1 MRSSFTRASLSLVI
15 WVAVLAAASVSIVS
29 LTSNEKWLKSNVFEL
44 LPAADYDPL
53 TDIAT
58 QTVDRVLGTRLL
70 FFVGHAD
77 RDIAKAAADALGEK
91 MLGHALIASVTTQVD
106 KDNYSTIASFYHPY
120 RRQILSEQQL
130 ARVIEDAAG
139 IERSAIATMYS
150 PLGGGSGLATDPFF
164 LFPDSLQALQPSG
177 TSLNLDDSYLWAE
190 QDGRDYIFIM
200 ASLTSPALSIV
211 EQESLAQFLNAAM
224 ANALSFEPDLD
235 FLKTGFS
242 FYAHEAT
249 KSAKGEVSTIGVGS
263 LIGLLLLVIA
273 TFKSFRPPSLIV
285 ISILSGCLV
294 ALAATLAVFGY
305 VHLFTLVFGASL
317 IGVSVDYSFHY
328 VTDDAFGG
336 EDWTP
341 QKGLRNIFMG
351 ITLGLLTSIL
361 AYLALTVAP
370 FPGLQ
375 QLAVF
380 STAGLIG
387 AYLTL
392 ICVCG
397 FWRRRMAVNT
407 GSLILRGADWYLG
420 LWQRSRT
427 RLHYFLIGALA
438 VIIALAWQTIE
449 INDDVTVL
457 QAQSV
462 ELKRQEAAIQ
472 QLLGIAQAGTFLLVS
487 APSDEELLQL
497 EEDVRKK
504 LDGMINTNSLAGYQ
518 ALSRW
523 VPSRAQQERSY
534 SAYVE
539 LVRSRLP
546 TYFELLGV
554 DKNTTDN
561 TLAQLSEELQLLDV
575 TAWLAHPV
583 SEEFR
588 SLRLDVPGNGSA
600 SIVLLYGVQELDG
613 LSVMTASYPSVT
625 VVNKARELSGLFGLY
640 RARVAQ
646 VLAVAYLIILAGLAM
661 RYGLRQAAIVLIPPV
676 FAGLIALIVISAMGE
691 TLNLFN
697 FLAMI
702 LVLGIGIDFT
712 LFLAEARGELKSTI
726 FAITLSA
733 LTTMIS
739 FGLLALSST
748 YAVHS
753 FGMTVL
759 VGIACAYLLCPLAVS
774 VNARA
779 AR

>member
-1 MRSSFTRASLSLVI
+1 MRSSFTRASLSLII
-15 WVAVLAAASVSIVS
+15 WVAILLAAAVTIVS
-29 LTSNEKWLKSNVFEL
+29 LTANEKWLKSNVFEL

-58 QTVDRVLGTRLL
+58 QTVDRELGTRLL
-70 FFVGHAD
+70 FFVGHSN
-77 RDIAKAAADALGEK
+77 RDIAKAAADALGQK
-91 MLGHALIASVTTQVD
+91 MREHALIASVTTQVD
-106 KDNYSTIASFYHPY
+106 EEKYSKIASFYHPY
-120 RRQILSEQQL
+120 RRQILSERQL

-150 PLGGGSGLATDPFF
+150 PFGGGSGLAMDPFF
-164 LFPDSLQALQPSG
+164 LFADSLQALQPPG

-190 QDGRDYIFIM
+190 QDGRDYIFVM
-200 ASLTSPALSIV
+200 ASLTSPTLSIA
-211 EQESLAQFLNAAM
+211 EQESLAKYLNAAM
-224 ANALSFEPDLD
+224 ASARSSEPGLD

-273 TFKSFRPPSLIV
+273 TFRSFRPLSLIV

-397 FWRRRMAVNT
+397 FWRSRMVVNT
-407 GSLILRGADWYLG
+407 GSLILRGADRYLG

-427 RLHYFLIGALA
+427 RFHYFLIGALA
-438 VIIALAWQTIE
+438 IIIALAWQTIE

-462 ELKRQEAAIQ
+462 ELKRQETAIQ

-497 EEDVRKK
+497 EEDVRTK
-504 LDGMINTNSLAGYQ
+504 LDRMIKTSALTGYQ
-518 ALSRW
+518 AMSRW
-523 VPSRAQQERSY
+523 VPTQARQVRSY

-546 TYFELLGV
+546 TYFESLGV
-554 DKNTTDN
+554 DKDTTDN
-561 TLAQLSEELQLLDV
+561 TIAQLSEEMQLLDV
-575 TAWLAHPV
+575 ATWLDHPA
-583 SEEFR
+583 SEDFR
-588 SLRLDVPGNGSA
+588 SLRLDVPGKGSA

-613 LSVMTASYPSVT
+613 LSALALDYPSVT

-646 VLAVAYLIILAGLAM
+646 VLAAAYLIILAGLAM
-661 RYGLRQAAIVLIPPV
+661 RYGLRQAAVLLIPPI
-676 FAGLIALIVISAMGE
+676 FAGLLALIVISAMGE

-712 LFLAEARGELKSTI
+712 LFLAEARGELTSTI

-759 VGIACAYLLCPLAVS
+759 VGIACAYLLCPLAIS

-779 AR
+779 AQ

>member
-1 MRSSFTRASLSLVI
+1 MRPSFTRASLSLVI
-15 WVAVLAAASVSIVS
+15 WVVVLLAAAVTIVS

-44 LPAADYDPL
+44 LPAADYDLL

-58 QTVDRVLGTRLL
+58 QTVDRELGTRLL
-70 FFVGHAD
+70 FFVGHPD
-77 RDIAKAAADALGEK
+77 RDTAKTAADALGEE
-91 MLGHALIASVTTQVD
+91 MLGHPLIASVTTRVD
-106 KDNYSTIASFYHPY
+106 ESKYSAIASFYHPY
-120 RRQILSEQQL
+120 RRQILSKQQL
-130 ARVIEDAAG
+130 TRVTEDAAG
-139 IERSAIATMYS
+139 VERAAIATMYS
-150 PLGGGSGLATDPFF
+150 PLGGGSSLATDPFF
-164 LFPDSLQALQPSG
+164 LFADSLQALQPSG
-177 TSLNLDDSYLWAE
+177 TALNLDDSYLWAE
-190 QDGRDYIFIM
+190 REGRDYIFVM
-200 ASLTSPALSIV
+200 ASLTSPTLSIV
-211 EQESLAQFLNAAM
+211 EQESLAKYLNAAM
-224 ANALSFEPDLD
+224 ASARSAEPELD

-242 FYAHEAT
+242 FYAYEAT

-273 TFKSFRPPSLIV
+273 TFRSFRPLSLIV

-294 ALAATLAVFGY
+294 ALAATLAMFGY

-336 EDWTP
+336 DDWTP

-397 FWRRRMAVNT
+397 FWRRRMAINT
-407 GSLILRGADWYLG
+407 GSIILRAADRYLG
-420 LWQRSRT
+420 LWQRT
-427 RLHYFLIGALA
+427 RPGHHYLLVAALA
-438 VIIALAWQTIE
+438 IIIGFAWQAIE

-462 ELKRQEAAIQ
+462 ELKRQETAIQ

-497 EEDVRKK
+497 EEALRAK
-504 LDGMINTNSLAGYQ
+504 LDGMINASALTGYQ
-518 ALSRW
+518 AISRW
-523 VPSRAQQERSY
+523 VPSRAQQVRSY

-539 LVRSRLP
+539 LVRSQLP
-546 TYFELLGV
+546 AYFESLGV
-554 DKNTTDN
+554 DKKATSA
-561 TLAQLSEELQLLDV
+561 TLAELSAEMRPLDV
-575 TAWLAHPV
+575 ATWLAHPA
-583 SEEFR
+583 SMEFR
-588 SLRLDVPGNGSA
+588 SLRLDAPGNESA
-600 SIVLLYGVQELDG
+600 SIVMLYGVQNLDS
-613 LSVMTASYPSVT
+613 LTALAMDYPSVT
-625 VVNKARELSGLFGLY
+625 VVNKARELSGLFGQY

-646 VLAVAYLIILAGLAM
+646 VLAAAYLIILAGLAL
-661 RYGLRQAAIVLIPPV
+661 RYGLRQAAILLVPPV
-676 FAGLIALIVISAMGE
+676 FAGLLALIVLSAMGE

-712 LFLAEARGELKSTI
+712 LFLAEARGELTSTI

-759 VGIACAYLLCPLAVS
+759 VGIACAYLLCPLAIS

-779 AR
+779 VR

>member
-1 MRSSFTRASLSLVI
+1 MRSSFTRASLSLLI
-15 WVAVLAAASVSIVS
+15 WVVVLLAASVAILL

-44 LPAADYDPL
+44 LPTADYDPL

-58 QTVDRVLGTRLL
+58 QTVDRELGTRVLL
-70 FFVGHAD
+70 FVGHSD
-77 RDIAKAAADALGEK
+77 RDIAKSAADALGEK

-106 KDNYSTIASFYHPY
+106 KDKYSKIASFYHSY
-120 RRQILSEQQL
+120 RRQILSERQIT
-130 ARVIEDAAG
+130 RVTEDATG
-139 IERSAIATMYS
+139 VQQSAIATMYS
-150 PLGGGSGLATDPFF
+150 PLGGGSIATDPFF
-164 LFPDSLQALQPSG
+164 LFPDSLQALQPTG

-190 QDGRDYIFIM
+190 RDGRDYIFVM
-200 ASLTSPALSIV
+200 ANLTSPTLSIV
-211 EQESLAQFLNAAM
+211 EQESLAQYLNAAV
-224 ANALSFEPDLD
+224 ANALSSEPELD

-263 LIGLLLLVIA
+263 LIGLLLLVVA
-273 TFKSFRPPSLIV
+273 TFKSFRPLSLIV

-407 GSLILRGADWYLG
+407 ASLVLRGADRYLR
-420 LWQRSRT
+420 LWQRTRKRT
-427 RLHYFLIGALA
+427 HYFLVGALA
-438 VIIALAWQTIE
+438 VIIVVGWQTIE

-504 LDGMINTNSLAGYQ
+504 LDGMINTSSLAAYQ

-539 LVRSRLP
+539 LIRSRLP
-546 TYFELLGV
+546 AYFESLGV
-554 DKNTTDN
+554 DEEITSTT
-561 TLAQLSEELQLLDV
+561 AAALSDEMQLLDV
-575 TAWLAHPV
+575 ATWLAHPA
-583 SEEFR
+583 SAEFR
-588 SLRLDVPGNGSA
+588 SLRLDAPGNESA
-600 SIVLLYGVQELDG
+600 SIVLLYGVRELDS
-613 LSVMTASYPSVT
+613 LAAMAMDYPSVT
-625 VVNKARELSGLFGLY
+625 VVNKASELSGLFGLY
-640 RARVAQ
+640 RVRVAQ
-646 VLAVAYLIILAGLAM
+646 VLAAAYLIILAGLAM
-661 RYGLRQAAIVLIPPV
+661 RYGLRGAAIVLIPPV

-712 LFLAEARGELKSTI
+712 LFLAEARGELTSTI

-759 VGIACAYLLCPLAVS
+759 VGIGCAYLLCPLAVS

-779 AR
+779 A

>member
-1 MRSSFTRASLSLVI
+1 MRSSFTRASLSLIV
-15 WVAVLAAASVSIVS
+15 WVSVLAAASVTIVS

-53 TDIAT
+53 TEIAT
-58 QTVDRVLGTRLL
+58 QTVDNELGTRLL
-70 FFVGHAD
+70 FFVGHSD
-77 RDIAKAAADALGEK
+77 RELAKAAAEALGEQ
-91 MLGHALIASVTTQVD
+91 MLGHPLIASVKTRVD
-106 KDNYSTIASFYHPY
+106 EDQYSTIASFYHPY
-120 RRQILSEQQL
+120 RRQILSQRQL
-130 ARVIEDAAG
+130 SRVIEDAPG
-139 IERSAIATMYS
+139 VERSAIATMYS
-150 PLGGGSGLATDPFF
+150 PLGGGSSLATDPFF
-164 LFPDSLQALQPSG
+164 LLADSLQALQPSG

-190 QDGRDYIFIM
+190 RGGRDYIFVM
-200 ASLTSPALSIV
+200 ASLTSPTLSIV
-211 EQESLAQFLNAAM
+211 EQESLAKYLNAAM
-224 ANALSFEPDLD
+224 ASTRASEPELD

-263 LIGLLLLVIA
+263 LVGLLLLVVA
-273 TFKSFRPPSLIV
+273 TFRSLRPLSLIV

-294 ALAATLAVFGY
+294 ALAATLAIFGY

-341 QKGLRNIFMG
+341 RKGLQNIFMG

-392 ICVCG
+392 ICVSG

-407 GSLILRGADWYLG
+407 GSFILRGADRYLR
-420 LWQRSRT
+420 LWQRT
-427 RLHYFLIGALA
+427 RPGSHYFLIGVLA
-438 VIIALAWQTIE
+438 VIVVFAYQTIE

-497 EEDVRKK
+497 EEDVRSE
-504 LDGMINTNSLAGYQ
+504 LDGMINTGALTGYQ
-518 ALSRW
+518 AMSRW
-523 VPSRAQQERSY
+523 VPSRAQQARSY

-539 LVRSRLP
+539 LIRSRLP
-546 TYFELLGV
+546 AYFESLGV
-554 DKNTTDN
+554 DKEIASNTV
-561 TLAQLSEELQLLDV
+561 AQLSDEMQLLDV
-575 TAWLAHPV
+575 ETWLAHPA
-583 SEEFR
+583 SMEFR
-588 SLRLDVPGNGSA
+588 SLRLDAAGSESA
-600 SIVLLYGVQELDG
+600 SIVLLYGVQDLDG
-613 LSVMTASYPSVT
+613 LSAMAMDYPSVA
-625 VVNKARELSGLFGLY
+625 VVNKARELSGLFGQY
-640 RARVAQ
+640 RARVGQ
-646 VLAVAYLIILAGLAM
+646 VLAAAYLIILAGLAM
-661 RYGLRQAAIVLIPPV
+661 RYGLRQAAILLVPPI
-676 FAGLIALIVISAMGE
+676 FAGLLALIVISAMGE

-712 LFLAEARGELKSTI
+712 LFLAEARGELTSTI

-748 YAVHS
+748 FAVHS

-759 VGIACAYLLCPLAVS
+759 VGIACAYLLCPLAIS
-774 VNARA
+774 VNAKA

>member
-1 MRSSFTRASLSLVI
+1 MRSSFTRGRLSLVVWI
-15 WVAVLAAASVSIVS
+15 AVLVAACVTIVS
-29 LTSNEKWLKSNVFEL
+29 QTSNEKWLKSNVFEL

-58 QTVDRVLGTRLL
+58 QTVDRELGTRLL
-70 FFVGHAD
+70 FFIGHSN
-77 RDIAKAAADALGEK
+77 RDIAKAAADSLGEA
-91 MLGHALIASVTTQVD
+91 MLEHALIESVTTQVD
-106 KDNYSTIASFYHPY
+106 ENKYSAIASFYHPY
-120 RRQILSEQQL
+120 RRQILSQQQL
-130 ARVIEDAAG
+130 DRVTEDAPG
-139 IERSAIATMYS
+139 TERAAIARMYS
-150 PLGGGSGLATDPFF
+150 PLGDAGGLATDPFF
-164 LFPDSLQALQPSG
+164 LFPDSLQSLQPTG
-177 TSLNLDDSYLWAE
+177 TSLNLDDAYLWANK
-190 QDGRDYIFIM
+190 DGRDYIFVM
-200 ASLTSPALSIV
+200 ASLTSPTLSIV
-211 EQESLAQFLNAAM
+211 EQESLAQYLNAAIKS
-224 ANALSFEPDLD
+224 ASSLQPGLD
-235 FLKTGFS
+235 FLRTGFS

-273 TFKSFRPPSLIV
+273 TFRSLRPLSLIV

-294 ALAATLAVFGY
+294 ALAATLAIFGY

-407 GSLILRGADWYLG
+407 GSIILRGADRYLG
-420 LWQRSRT
+420 IWQRSRP
-427 RLHYFLIGALA
+427 RIRYILIAVLA
-438 VIIALAWQTIE
+438 VIIVLAYRTIE

-457 QAQSV
+457 QAQSE
-462 ELKRQEAAIQ
+462 ELKRQEFAIQ

-497 EEDVRKK
+497 EEAVRAE
-504 LDGMINTNSLAGYQ
+504 LDSMIGTDALTGYQ
-518 ALSRW
+518 AISRW
-523 VPSRAQQERSY
+523 VPSQARQIRSY
-534 SAYVE
+534 SAYLE

-546 TYFELLGV
+546 GYFESLGV
-554 DKNTTDN
+554 DKETTENTIS
-561 TLAQLSEELQLLDV
+561 QLSEEMQPLDIA
-575 TAWLAHPV
+575 AWLAH
-583 SEEFR
+583 SASADFR
-588 SLRLDVPGNGSA
+588 SLRLDAPGDDSA
-600 SIVLLYGVQELDG
+600 SIILLYGVQNLDRV
-613 LSVMTASYPSVT
+613 SAMMTGFPSVT
-625 VVNKARELSGLFGLY
+625 VVNKARELSGLFGQY
-640 RARVAQ
+640 RSRVAQ
-646 VLAVAYLIILAGLAM
+646 VLAAAYLIILAGLSM
-661 RYGLRQAAIVLIPPV
+661 RYGLRQSTILLIPPV

-712 LFLAEARGELKSTI
+712 LFLAEARGELSSTI

-753 FGMTVL
+753 FGITVL
-759 VGIACAYLLCPLAVS
+759 IGIACAYLLCPLAAS
-774 VNARA
+774 VNARTV
-779 AR
+779 R

>member
-15 WVAVLAAASVSIVS
+15 WVVVLAVASATIVS

-58 QTVDRVLGTRLL
+58 QTVDRELGTRLL

-77 RDIAKAAADALGEK
+77 RDIAKAVADALGEQ
-91 MLGHALIASVTTQVD
+91 MRRHALIASVTTQVD
-106 KDNYSTIASFYHPY
+106 EEKYSTIASFYHPY

-130 ARVIEDAAG
+130 TRVIGDAAG
-139 IERSAIATMYS
+139 VERSAIATMYS

-190 QDGRDYIFIM
+190 QEGRDYVFVM
-200 ASLTSPALSIV
+200 ASLTSPTLSIV
-211 EQESLAQFLNAAM
+211 EQESLAQYLDAVMESAQ
-224 ANALSFEPDLD
+224 SSEPGLD

-273 TFKSFRPPSLIV
+273 TFRSFRPLSLIV

-341 QKGLRNIFMG
+341 QKGLHNIFMG
-351 ITLGLLTSIL
+351 ITLGLLTSML

-380 STAGLIG
+380 SSAGLIG

-407 GSLILRGADWYLG
+407 GSFILRGSVRYLR
-420 LWQRSRT
+420 LWQQSST
-427 RLHYFLIGALA
+427 GTHYFLVGALA
-438 VIIALAWQTIE
+438 VVIAFAWQTIE

-462 ELKRQEAAIQ
+462 ELKRQETAIQ

-497 EEDVRKK
+497 EEEVRTK
-504 LDGMINTNSLAGYQ
+504 LDGMVGTDALTGYQ
-518 ALSRW
+518 AMSRW
-523 VPSRAQQERSY
+523 VPSRAQQAFSY

-539 LVRSRLP
+539 LIQSRLP
-546 TYFELLGV
+546 TYFEALGV
-554 DKNTTDN
+554 DKDTTNNTVS
-561 TLAQLSEELQLLDV
+561 ALSAEMQLLDV
-575 TAWLAHPV
+575 ATWLAHPA
-583 SEEFR
+583 SAEFR
-588 SLRLDVPGNGSA
+588 NLRLDTPGHGSA
-600 SIVLLYGVQELDG
+600 SIVLLYGVQDLNS
-613 LSVMTASYPSVT
+613 LSAMAIDYPSVT
-625 VVNKARELSGLFGLY
+625 VVNKGRELSGLFGQY

-646 VLAVAYLIILAGLAM
+646 VLAAAYLIILAGLAL
-661 RYGLRQAAIVLIPPV
+661 RYGLRQAAILLVPPI
-676 FAGLIALIVISAMGE
+676 FAGLLALVVISAMGE

-712 LFLAEARGELKSTI
+712 LFLAEAHGELTSTI

-739 FGLLALSST
+739 FGLLAMSST
-748 YAVHS
+748 FAVHS
-753 FGMTVL
+753 FGITVL
-759 VGIACAYLLCPLAVS
+759 IGIGCAYLLCPLAIS

>member
-1 MRSSFTRASLSLVI
+1 MRSSFTRSSLSLVVWI
-15 WVAVLAAASVSIVS
+15 AVLLAASVTVVS
-29 LTSNEKWLKSNVFEL
+29 QTSNEKWLKSNVFEL

-58 QTVDRVLGTRLL
+58 QTVDRELGTRLL
-70 FFVGHAD
+70 FFIGHSS
-77 RDIAKAAADALGEK
+77 RDIARLAADSLGEK
-91 MLGHALIASVTTQVD
+91 MLEHRLIESVTTRVD
-106 KDNYSTIASFYHPY
+106 ENKYSAIANFYHPY
-120 RRQILSEQQL
+120 RRQILSQQQL
-130 ARVIEDAAG
+130 ARAADDASG
-139 IERSAIATMYS
+139 IERSAIAAMYS
-150 PLGGGSGLATDPFF
+150 PLGGASGLATDPFF

-177 TSLNLDDSYLWAE
+177 TSLNLDDGYLWAE
-190 QDGRDYIFIM
+190 REGRDYIFVM
-200 ASLTSPALSIV
+200 ASLTSPTLSIA
-211 EQESLAQFLNAAM
+211 EQESLARYLNAAI
-224 ANALSFEPDLD
+224 ASALSSEPELD
-235 FLKTGFS
+235 FLRTGFS

-273 TFKSFRPPSLIV
+273 TFKSLRPLSLIV

-294 ALAATLAVFGY
+294 ALAATLSIFGY

-341 QKGLRNIFMG
+341 KKGLRNIFMG

-361 AYLALTVAP
+361 AYLALTIAP

-375 QLAVF
+375 QLAIF

-407 GSLILRGADWYLG
+407 GSVILRGAVRYLG
-420 LWQRSRT
+420 LWQRSRPGNQ
-427 RLHYFLIGALA
+427 YILIAGLA
-438 VIIALAWQTIE
+438 VIIVFAYKTIE

-462 ELKRQEAAIQ
+462 ELKRQESAIQ

-487 APSDEELLQL
+487 ASTDEELLQL
-497 EEDVRKK
+497 EEELRTE
-504 LDGMINTNSLAGYQ
+504 LDSMIGTDALSGYQ
-518 ALSRW
+518 AMSRW
-523 VPSRAQQERSY
+523 VPSQARQTRSY
-534 SAYVE
+534 SAYLE
-539 LVRSRLP
+539 LIGSRLP
-546 TYFELLGV
+546 GYFETLGV
-554 DKNTTDN
+554 DEDTTES
-561 TLAQLSEELQLLDV
+561 TIAQLSEEMQPLDI
-575 TAWLAHPV
+575 ASWLAHPA
-583 SEEFR
+583 SAEFR
-588 SLRLDVPGNGSA
+588 NLRLDAAGDGSA
-600 SIVLLYGVQELDG
+600 SIILLYGVQNLDS
-613 LSVMTASYPSVT
+613 LSAMTADYPSVNI
-625 VVNKARELSGLFGLY
+625 VNKARELSGLFGQY
-640 RARVAQ
+640 RARVVQ
-646 VLAVAYLIILAGLAM
+646 VLAAAYLIILVGLAM
-661 RYGLRQAAIVLIPPV
+661 RYGFRQSAVLLIPPV
-676 FAGLIALIVISAMGE
+676 FAGLLALIVISAMGE

-712 LFLAEARGELKSTI
+712 LFLAEARGELSSTI

-753 FGMTVL
+753 FGVTVL
-759 VGIACAYLLCPLAVS
+759 VGIACAYLLCPLAIS
-774 VNARA
+774 VNARTVS
-779 AR
+779 

>member
-1 MRSSFTRASLSLVI
+1 MRSSFTRGSLSLVVWI
-15 WVAVLAAASVSIVS
+15 AVLLAASVTIVS
-29 LTSNEKWLKSNVFEL
+29 QTANEKWLKSNVFEL
-44 LPAADYDPL
+44 LPLADYDPL

-58 QTVDRVLGTRLL
+58 QTVDRELGTRLL
-70 FFVGHAD
+70 FFVGHSN
-77 RDIAKAAADALGEK
+77 RDIAKAAADSLGEK
-91 MLGHALIASVTTQVD
+91 MLEHTLIGSVTTQVD
-106 KDNYSTIASFYHPY
+106 GNKYSAIANFYHPY
-120 RRQILSEQQL
+120 RRQILSQQQL
-130 ARVIEDAAG
+130 DRITQDAPG
-139 IERSAIATMYS
+139 VERSAIATMYS
-150 PLGGGSGLATDPFF
+150 PLGGASGLATDPFF
-164 LFPDSLQALQPSG
+164 LFPDSLQALQPPG
-177 TSLNLDDSYLWAE
+177 TALNLDDTYLWAE
-190 QDGRDYIFIM
+190 RDGRDYIFVM
-200 ASLTSPALSIV
+200 ASLTSPTLSIV
-211 EQESLAQFLNAAM
+211 EQETLVQYLNAAI
-224 ANALSFEPDLD
+224 AGALSSEPELD
-235 FLKTGFS
+235 FLRTGFS
-242 FYAHEAT
+242 FHAHEAT

-263 LIGLLLLVIA
+263 LIGLLLLVTA
-273 TFKSFRPPSLIV
+273 TFRSLRPLSLIV

-294 ALAATLAVFGY
+294 ALAATLAIFGY

-341 QKGLRNIFMG
+341 QQGLRNIFMG

-407 GSLILRGADWYLG
+407 RSVVLRGADRYLQ
-420 LWQRSRT
+420 LWQRSRP
-427 RLHYFLIGALA
+427 RNQYILIAALA
-438 VIIALAWQTIE
+438 VIIAFAYKTIE

-462 ELKRQEAAIQ
+462 ELKRQESAIQ

-487 APSDEELLQL
+487 APTDEELLQL
-497 EEDVRKK
+497 EEEVRTE
-504 LDGMINTNSLAGYQ
+504 LDSMIGTDALTGYQ
-518 ALSRW
+518 AISRW
-523 VPSRAQQERSY
+523 VPSQARQTRSY

-539 LVRSRLP
+539 LIRSRLP
-546 TYFELLGV
+546 SYFESLGV
-554 DKNTTDN
+554 DKDTTES
-561 TLAQLSEELQLLDV
+561 TIAQLREEMRPLDIE
-575 TAWLAHPV
+575 TWLAHPA
-583 SEEFR
+583 SAEFR
-588 SLRLDVPGNGSA
+588 NLRLDAPGDGRA
-600 SIVLLYGVQELDG
+600 SIILLYGVQNLDS
-613 LSVMTASYPSVT
+613 LSVMTARYPSVN
-625 VVNKARELSGLFGLY
+625 VVNKARELSGLFGEY
-640 RARVAQ
+640 RARVVQ
-646 VLAVAYLIILAGLAM
+646 VLAAAYLIILAGLAM
-661 RYGLRQAAIVLIPPV
+661 RYGLRQSAMLLIPPV
-676 FAGLIALIVISAMGE
+676 FAGLLALIIISALGE

-712 LFLAEARGELKSTI
+712 LFLAEARGELSSTI

-759 VGIACAYLLCPLAVS
+759 IGIACAYLLCPLAVS
-774 VNARA
+774 VNVRTV
-779 AR
+779 R